1 MISTDQGQNQHQQ
14 GIPMSSVTV
23 LSEVAGGLVQRER
36 KRSADAATAKAT
48 VARRLRIGAGSL
60 TNIIKRRVKAVSADV
75 RDRIVQAAIADLSH
89 EISKLEHERECLS
102 RMGASATSFDLQEV
116 EASISSIRQTLDRM
130 R

>member
-75 RDRIVQAAIADLSH
+75 RDRIVAAAIADLSN
-89 EISKLEHERECLS
+89 EINKLEYEKQLLVQ
-102 RMGASATSFDLQEV
+102 MGTSPDHNDMRALEGALAT
-116 EASISSIRQTLDRM
+116 ARQAIERM